1 MRQILPPAAMLAPL
15 FALALSACGHPQT
28 PADAASGAPGPAAAA
43 KQLNVYNW
51 SDYIA
56 EDTIARFERE
66 TGIKVVYDVY
76 DSNEMLEA
84 KLLAGSSGY
93 DVVFPSARP
102 FAQRHVAANLY
113 LPLDRAQL
121 GNWSNLDPNVLAAL
135 QDVDPGNRF
144 LMPYMW
150 GTTGIGYNV
159 AKVRERLGPDFPLD
173 SWNLIFD
180 PAVAAKLADCGIALL
195 DDEQE
200 GFAAALIWL
209 GRDPNGVGGGEIE
222 AAADLF
228 ARVRPS
234 VRYFHSSKYIDDLAN
249 GEVCVAMAYSGD
261 ALMAGDRAEEAGNGV
276 EIAYFIP
283 REGAVRWV
291 DNAAVPADA
300 PHVAN
305 AHAFL
310 DFLMRPDVMAP
321 ISEYVSYASANAAA
335 TPLVDEAVRGDTAI
349 YPPAEVLA
357 RLVDPKKLPEAENRA
372 RVRAWTSIKS
382 GS

>member
-1 MRQILPPAAMLAPL
+1 MRQARLP
-15 FALALSACGHPQT
+15 ALALLVLALAACGGGQP
-28 PADAASGAPGPAAAA
+28 PADPAAPAPPPAETA

-56 EDTIARFERE
+56 EDTIERFQQE

-84 KLLAGSSGY
+84 KLLAGGSGY

-102 FAQRHVAANLY
+102 FAQRHVEANLY
-113 LPLDRAQL
+113 LPLDRAKL
-121 GNWSNLDPNVLAAL
+121 ANWGNLDPAVLSAL

-159 AKVRERLGPDFPLD
+159 AKVRERLGADFPLD

-200 GFAAALIWL
+200 GFGAALIQL

-222 AAADLF
+222 AATEVF
-228 ARVRPS
+228 AKIRPF

-249 GEVCVAMAYSGD
+249 GEICVAMAYSGD

-276 EIAYFIP
+276 EVAYFIP
-283 REGAVRWV
+283 KEGALRWV
-291 DNAAVPADA
+291 DSAAIPADA
-300 PHVAN
+300 PHAAN
-305 AHAFL
+305 AMAFI

-335 TPLVDEAVRGDTAI
+335 TPLVDESVRGDPAI
-349 YPPAEVLA
+349 YPPAEVIA
-357 RLVDPKKLPEAENRA
+357 RLVDPKKLPETESRA

>member
-1 MRQILPPAAMLAPL
+1 MKTLPLLAL
-15 FALALSACGHPQT
+15 SVALTIVLSACGGAEAPQSGT
-28 PADAASGAPGPAAAA
+28 AAPSP
-43 KQLNVYNW
+43 KVLNVYNW
-51 SDYIA
+51 SDYVA
-56 EDTIARFERE
+56 EDTIARFEQE

-76 DSNEMLEA
+76 DANEMLEA

-102 FAQRHVAANLY
+102 FAQRHVQAKLY
-113 LPLDRAQL
+113 GELDRSKLANF
-121 GNWSNLDPNVLAAL
+121 GNLDPKVLAAL
-135 QDVDPGNRF
+135 EDVDPGNRH

-159 AKVRERLGPDFPLD
+159 AKVRERLGADFPLD
-173 SWNLIFD
+173 SWNLLFD

-200 GFAAALIWL
+200 GFGAALIHL
-209 GRDPNGVGGGEIE
+209 GRDPNGVGGGEID
-222 AAADLF
+222 AASALF
-228 ARVRPS
+228 AQVRPF

-249 GEVCVAMAYSGD
+249 GEICVAMGYNGD
-261 ALMAGDRAEEAGNGV
+261 VLQARDRAEEAGNGV
-276 EIAYFIP
+276 EIAYIIP
-283 REGAVRWV
+283 KEGALRWI
-291 DNAAVPADA
+291 DTAAIPADA
-300 PHVAN
+300 PHAAN

-321 ISEYVSYASANAAA
+321 ISNYVSYASANSAA
-335 TPLVDEAVRGDTAI
+335 TPLVDEAVRNDPGI
-349 YPPAEVLA
+349 YPKDDVLA
-357 RLVDPKKLPEAENRA
+357 RLVDPKNLPDNESRA

>member
-1 MRQILPPAAMLAPL
+1 MKKLSLLAL
-15 FALALSACGHPQT
+15 SVALTALLSACGG
-28 PADAASGAPGPAAAA
+28 ADAPQPGTAPPSP
-43 KQLNVYNW
+43 KLLNVYNW
-51 SDYIA
+51 SDYVA
-56 EDTIARFERE
+56 EDTIARFQKE

-76 DSNEMLEA
+76 DANEMLEA

-102 FAQRHVAANLY
+102 FAQRHVQAKLY
-113 LPLDRAQL
+113 GELDRTRLANF
-121 GNWSNLDPNVLAAL
+121 GNLDPKVLAAL
-135 QDVDPGNRF
+135 EDVDPGNRH

-159 AKVRERLGPDFPLD
+159 AKVRERLGADFPLD
-173 SWNLIFD
+173 SWNVLFD

-200 GFAAALIWL
+200 GFGAALIHL
-209 GRDPNGVGGGEIE
+209 GRDPNGVGGGEID
-222 AAADLF
+222 AASALF
-228 ARVRPS
+228 AQVRPF

-249 GEVCVAMAYSGD
+249 GEICVAMGYNGD
-261 ALMAGDRAEEAGNGV
+261 VLQVRDRAEEAGNGV
-276 EIAYFIP
+276 EVAYIIP
-283 REGAVRWV
+283 KEGALRWI
-291 DNAAVPADA
+291 DTAAIPADA
-300 PHVAN
+300 PHADN

-321 ISEYVSYASANAAA
+321 ISNYVSYASANSAA
-335 TPLVDEAVRGDTAI
+335 TPLVDEAVRNDPGI
-349 YPPAEVLA
+349 YPGEQVLG
-357 RLVDPKKLPEAENRA
+357 RLVDPKNLPDNESRA

>member
-1 MRQILPPAAMLAPL
+1 MRQARLP
-15 FALALSACGHPQT
+15 ALALLALSLAACGGSQP
-28 PADAASGAPGPAAAA
+28 PAEAPAGTAAPAAAA

-56 EDTIARFERE
+56 EDTLARFQQE

-102 FAQRHVAANLY
+102 FAQRHIEAGIY
-113 LPLDRAQL
+113 RELDRAKL
-121 GNWSNLDPNVLAAL
+121 PNWGNLDPAVLSAL
-135 QDVDPGNRF
+135 QDVDPGNKF

-159 AKVRERLGPDFPLD
+159 AKVRERLGDDFPLD

-180 PAVAAKLADCGIALL
+180 PAVAEKLKDCGIALL

-209 GRDPNGVGGGEIE
+209 GRDPNGAGGGEIE
-222 AAADLF
+222 AASELF
-228 ARVRPS
+228 AKVRPFI
-234 VRYFHSSKYIDDLAN
+234 RYFHSSKYIDDLAN
-249 GEVCVAMAYSGD
+249 GEICVAMAYSGD

-276 EIAYFIP
+276 EVAYFIP
-283 REGAVRWV
+283 KEGAVRWV
-291 DNAAVPADA
+291 DSAAVPADA
-300 PHVAN
+300 PHADN

-335 TPLVDEAVRGDTAI
+335 TPLVDASVRDDPAI

-357 RLVDPKKLPEAENRA
+357 RLVDPKKLPEAESRA